1 MTQPLTFIELRLANV
16 NRQAEWPGA
25 EAVDLAF
32 RGLELAGEIGEATDA
47 VVDLLSISAASG
59 RLANKLKKITRLDR
73 SIKGTTEDRATLLKE
88 VAAELAD
95 VVICVDLVAMQL
107 DVSLQQAVRGKF
119 NATSLKHSLK
129 TRLT

>member
-1 MTQPLTFIELRLANV
+1 MTDSLTFHALRIANIA
-16 NRQAEWPGA
+16 RQAEWPGG
-25 EAVDLAF
+25 EYVDLAF

-73 SIKGTTEDRATLLKE
+73 GIKGTTEERAVLLKE
-88 VAAELAD
+88 VMAELAD

-119 NATSLKHSLK
+119 NATSLKHSLR